1 MLGYLYPRNT
11 VCVCVCV
18 ACVNWSFDII
28 YEREDLSFHI
38 LWGSIN
44 CCIMI
49 MIVTILAAYMYNG
62 GFIGWPFLAM
72 CKPLFTSF

>member
-1 MLGYLYPRNT
+1 MWG
-11 VCVCVCV
+11 

-28 YEREDLSFHI
+28 VERENYH
-38 LWGSIN
+38 SIYCGGPLTVHGN
-44 CCIMI
+44 DYDWHS
-49 MIVTILAAYMYNG
+49 TILAAYMYND